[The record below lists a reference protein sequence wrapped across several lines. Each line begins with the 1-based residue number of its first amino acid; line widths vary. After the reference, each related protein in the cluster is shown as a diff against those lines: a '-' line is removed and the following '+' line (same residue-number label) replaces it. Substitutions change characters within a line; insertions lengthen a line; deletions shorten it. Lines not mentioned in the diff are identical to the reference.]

1 MPKQLYKITQFHG
14 GLNSNSDARDIAENE
29 LSDATDV
36 MVDELGKI
44 RMMGGTSTSSMPAA
58 NAAAIIAGYGLFQFS
73 HDRIGGQFAAADLA
87 GTHTGADSDT
97 VLIDSAAAFTSVLV
111 GARVDNTTDGSHG
124 TVASVDSPTQLT
136 LDDLIGGSGDRSWD
150 ASDAY
155 IVGGFAQTGDDYLVM
170 ADADTIANYD
180 VYSRVAGVWGT
191 PPGIDLGSV
200 APESDF
206 YAADGSLRIADG
218 GFGATNSPDWYGYVD
233 RQFFGNGTLGFD
245 TGTSFD
251 NGISV
256 NRWIADDAAPL
267 AATLSGVKGETG
279 SYNVTS
285 PDASNPIAVQLRMT
299 SNANNY
305 VNANT
310 TSTTVDATSS
320 TIKVRKY
327 GTFAT
332 ADNSFTSS
340 TAGGIPGYNPD
351 WDVDNFCSVGDR
363 LWFQAS
369 AEDVN
374 NQTLFTVTE
383 IDAGSTNVI
392 KFAEDVA
399 AASND
404 VVYLINLSK
413 TPWVDTFKEGI
424 TIGVTTL
431 YGDEK
436 QESKIVA
443 NSLAFH
449 EIMNEATTELYP
461 DEIGFEFSVFVGNGT
476 STGLH
481 ITHPRVSG
489 FNVYLRSGIGSATGS
504 DLNFYLYGTIDM
516 SEGGKRVDSSTHSIW
531 SASNLGGTLGT
542 DTATTIINTRT
553 SPTKLITYKDNTGFD
568 VPPLSTAGIRE
579 IGVYGNGTGWKT
591 SVVANR
597 RAYIGNVTMKDSYNK
612 LQHYGDAIF
621 KSSVNKFDSFTS
633 ENRLEASIRDG
644 DEIIKLEEYADRL
657 LEFKKKK
664 MTLINIS
671 QDIEFVEDTFMHKGV
686 LHPAATCKTDFG
698 VAWVNEQGCY
708 LYDGQKVS
716 NLLEKGGRQII
727 KESVWSTFVFN
738 PMIGY
743 IPKKR
748 QLIVADDVGVDGS
761 GAAYLYDMVTQS
773 WVKAGAATFPDAD
786 SGDVKTNFVTDWN
799 NDLIFAYNSD
809 VGTVV
814 KWDDTAATSTT
825 MVMSTKDIDFGQ
837 PAQNK
842 TVYKVIVTYQSS
854 NATTNVQADYGV
866 DGDTTFAYDFTVP
879 ELPAANG
886 WQTAELVPDVQ
897 SEASNIKSFRLR
909 FATDG
914 TVPTGFE
921 INDVSIVYR
930 LKGQR

>member
-1 MPKQLYKITQFHG
+1 M
-14 GLNSNSDARDIAENE
+14 RD
-29 LSDATDV
+29 
-36 MVDELGKI
+36 
-44 RMMGGTSTSSMPAA
+44 
-58 NAAAIIAGYGLFQFS
+58 S
-73 HDRIGGQFAAADLA
+73 HYN
-87 GTHTGADSDT
+87 
-97 VLIDSAAAFTSVLV
+97 LI
-111 GARVDNTTDGSHG
+111 
-124 TVASVDSPTQLT
+124 
-136 LDDLIGGSGDRSWD
+136 
-150 ASDAY
+150 
-155 IVGGFAQTGDDYLVM
+155 
-170 ADADTIANYD
+170 
-180 VYSRVAGVWGT
+180 
-191 PPGIDLGSV
+191 
-200 APESDF
+200 
-206 YAADGSLRIADG
+206 
-218 GFGATNSPDWYGYVD
+218 
-233 RQFFGNGTLGFD
+233 
-245 TGTSFD
+245 
-251 NGISV
+251 
-256 NRWIADDAAPL
+256 
-267 AATLSGVKGETG
+267 
-279 SYNVTS
+279 
-285 PDASNPIAVQLRMT
+285 
-299 SNANNY
+299 
-305 VNANT
+305 
-310 TSTTVDATSS
+310 
-320 TIKVRKY
+320 
-327 GTFAT
+327 
-332 ADNSFTSS
+332 
-340 TAGGIPGYNPD
+340 
-351 WDVDNFCSVGDR
+351 
-363 LWFQAS
+363 
-369 AEDVN
+369 
-374 NQTLFTVTE
+374 
-383 IDAGSTNVI
+383 
-392 KFAEDVA
+392 
-399 AASND
+399 
-404 VVYLINLSK
+404 
-413 TPWVDTFKEGI
+413 
-424 TIGVTTL
+424 
-431 YGDEK
+431 
-436 QESKIVA
+436 
-443 NSLAFH
+443 
-449 EIMNEATTELYP
+449 
-461 DEIGFEFSVFVGNGT
+461 
-476 STGLH
+476 
-481 ITHPRVSG
+481 
-489 FNVYLRSGIGSATGS
+489 
-504 DLNFYLYGTIDM
+504 
-516 SEGGKRVDSSTHSIW
+516 
-531 SASNLGGTLGT
+531 
-542 DTATTIINTRT
+542 
-553 SPTKLITYKDNTGFD
+553 
-568 VPPLSTAGIRE
+568 
-579 IGVYGNGTGWKT
+579 
-591 SVVANR
+591 
-597 RAYIGNVTMKDSYNK
+597 
-612 LQHYGDAIF
+612 HYGDAIF
-621 KSSVNKFDSFTS
+621 KSPVNKFDSFTV

-727 KESVWSTFVFN
+727 KESVWSAFVFN

-921 INDVSIVYR
+921 INDVSIVFR